1 MSFKHEKF
9 LSNNQPVTTV
19 MYKACVFGFGV
30 KTCSLN
36 SKCGQFF
43 KEGGELVFFDTI
55 CMFQKS
61 ISINKNSKYCHN

>member
-9 LSNNQPVTTV
+9 VTNNQPVTTV

-43 KEGGELVFFDTI
+43 KEGGELVFF
-55 CMFQKS
+55 FWY
-61 ISINKNSKYCHN
+61 NLHVSKVYFH